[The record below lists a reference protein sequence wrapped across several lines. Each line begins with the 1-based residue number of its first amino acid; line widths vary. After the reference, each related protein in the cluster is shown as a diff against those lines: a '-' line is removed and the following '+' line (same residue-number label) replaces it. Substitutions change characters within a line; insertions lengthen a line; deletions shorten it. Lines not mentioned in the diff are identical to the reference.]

1 MLPFISKGP
10 FKYEKKVSIEL
21 TSSVNIFFRLENNRE
36 GLTEWSIMGL
46 YSQVVFQSRPEVD
59 SIGNG
64 KERNNDDVENDED
77 DYDNNNNDDD
87 DVNLPFL

>member
-1 MLPFISKGP
+1 M
-10 FKYEKKVSIEL
+10 VDH
-21 TSSVNIFFRLENNRE
+21 
-36 GLTEWSIMGL
+36 GL
-46 YSQVVFQSRPEVD
+46 YSQVVFQSRPDVD

-87 DVNLPFL
+87 DDVNLPFL

>member
-1 MLPFISKGP
+1 M
-10 FKYEKKVSIEL
+10 VDH
-21 TSSVNIFFRLENNRE
+21 
-36 GLTEWSIMGL
+36 GL
-46 YSQVVFQSRPEVD
+46 YSQVVFQSR
-59 SIGNG
+59 IGNG